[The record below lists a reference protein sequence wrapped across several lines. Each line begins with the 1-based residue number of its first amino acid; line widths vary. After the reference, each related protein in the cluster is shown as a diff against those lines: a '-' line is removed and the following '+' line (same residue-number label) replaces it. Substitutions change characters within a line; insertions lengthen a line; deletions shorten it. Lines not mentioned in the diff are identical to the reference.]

1 MWLGAALSGLAQ
13 AGRDKL
19 TFVDRSETLPGLG
32 LWLEQLVA
40 ESTGKHG
47 TGILPV
53 ADEPL
58 GEPAVYGED
67 RVFAYPP
74 DVNARRRRPGG
85 NGCRRSRAAGHPV
98 FTIPTR
104 GTP

>member
-1 MWLGAALSGLAQ
+1 MWLGAALSGLAR

-19 TFVDRSETLPGLG
+19 TFVISETLPGLG

-58 GEPAVYGED
+58 GDP
-67 RVFAYPP
+67 
-74 DVNARRRRPGG
+74 
-85 NGCRRSRAAGHPV
+85 
-98 FTIPTR
+98 
-104 GTP
+104 